1 MSFWDNFEKDKKL
14 IAAHMGDRSI
24 RPENTMSAFKEAI
37 GKADF
42 IELDV
47 RFSKDGVAV
56 ILHDSTLERTSN
68 AENLPEFKI
77 PYRIEDYNYNELLK
91 LDFSY
96 GFLRDDPF
104 GTLKSKVVKKS
115 DIKPQKISTLKEVL
129 DFLKKQKMPV
139 NVEIKDMN
147 CTVFD
152 KTAVKT
158 ILNIIKNC
166 DMEDLVLISSFNH
179 NYLKQIYKLNP
190 HIATSA
196 LQRNSNPK
204 DIITY
209 LRGLHVTCYN
219 PSLKI
224 VTGSLISKLNNA
236 GFFVGIFTVNDKKE
250 KIKLFDEGAKAIYT
264 DFLR

>member
-14 IAAHMGDRSI
+14 IAAHRGARSI

-56 ILHDSTLERTSN
+56 IIHDTSLERTSD
-68 AENLPEFKI
+68 AENLSEFKI
-77 PYRIEDYNYNELLK
+77 PYRVEDYNYSELLK

-104 GTLKSKVVKKS
+104 GTLKSKIVKKS

-129 DFLKKQKMPV
+129 DFLKKHKMPV
-139 NVEIKDMN
+139 CVEIKDMLGPI
-147 CTVFD
+147 FD

-158 ILNIIKNC
+158 ILNIVKDC
-166 DMEDLVLISSFNH
+166 DMEDLVLISSFSH
-179 NYLKQIYKLNP
+179 KYIKQVYKLNP
-190 HIATSA
+190 HIDTSA
-196 LQRNSNPK
+196 LQGNSNPK

-209 LRGLHVTCYN
+209 LRDLHVTCYS
-219 PSLKI
+219 PSLRI
-224 VTGSLISKLNNA
+224 ITGSLINKLNHA
-236 GFFVGIFTVNDKKE
+236 GFFVSIFTVNDEKE
-250 KIKLFDEGAKAIYT
+250 KIKLFNEGAKAVYT